1 MTSSITLCIPS
12 SCISR
17 RSCKNLEQ
25 ATFTVY
31 QIARAACTYNV
42 GEIVIL
48 DVPENIEPEESKKI
62 TFEEK
67 STTASDSS
75 RLLAALLQFFTTPSY
90 LVKTMF
96 QASVTEYFKIA
107 KKLPKIP
114 NLPYMQNEAASC
126 FREGISIPR
135 KSIVKKNAE
144 GKVVKKK
151 KPATTKYVQT
161 GEREM
166 LELEKEI
173 PINTRVTVNTKTKRV
188 VSPDEAYGKAGAL
201 KTFGY
206 HVRVATKFSSLFTEP
221 GYTEGYDRCIYASS
235 GDYFSNE
242 QPVTGLPSYKKE
254 TDKRLLLVVAKWN
267 DIQKAFKFETI
278 EGVTEATQM
287 MDCILEIPLGTR
299 IEDGVLI
306 SLAKL

>member
-25 ATFTVY
+25 ATFTAY

-48 DVPENIEPEESKKI
+48 DVPENIEAVESNKI
-62 TFEEK
+62 KFEEK
-67 STTASDSS
+67 GTSASDSS
-75 RLLAALLQFFTTPSY
+75 RLLVALLQFFTTPSY
-90 LVKTMF
+90 LVKTVF
-96 QASVTEYFKIA
+96 QASVIEYFKIA
-107 KKLPKIP
+107 KKLPMIST
-114 NLPYMQNEAASC
+114 LPYMQNDAASC
-126 FREGISIPR
+126 FREGISIPK
-135 KSIVKKNAE
+135 KSVVKKNAE
-144 GKVVKKK
+144 GKVLKKK
-151 KPATTKYVQT
+151 KPTTTKFVNI
-161 GEREM
+161 GERKM

-188 VSPDEAYGKAGAL
+188 VSPDDAYGKAGAL

-221 GYTEGYDRCIYASS
+221 GYTEGYDRCIYVSS
-235 GDYFSNE
+235 GDYFSND
-242 QPVTGLPSYKKE
+242 QPATGLPSYQKE

-267 DIQKAFKFETI
+267 DINKAFKSETI
-278 EGVTEATQM
+278 EGVAEPQQM

-306 SLAKL
+306 SLAML